1 MKNTQP
7 KIGVVIIGINVEKYL
22 SDCIRSV
29 QSADYP
35 QERLEVV
42 YVDGGSRDNSPAIAK
57 AIDGVTV
64 IELND
69 RYPTPGRG
77 RNAGWKF
84 LSTPLI
90 QFMDADTEIDPR
102 WFKDAYRLLSEQV
115 VAVCGHRREKFP
127 TKNNYHRLVNMEW
140 LYEIGPC
147 RYFGGEV
154 LIKREVLEE
163 TGGYDEALI
172 AGEDPELSYRIRQIG
187 WQILRIDTQMT
198 THDINMSTFRQY
210 LKRAFRSGHAYA
222 EIALRFVRNEEKL
235 WLKELTRIVVKAI
248 IPVSFVI
255 LGVMIGKTVLGLLL
269 GLLILG
275 KPYFRLGRIKRQ
287 YRQTWKTSILYV
299 GHTALVVYPQFC
311 GVLRYFWG
319 IFTRNPLKN
328 KGLDSQGMTFVFPNA
343 NGDKTEINPIEEK
356 MNKNGA
362 QKK

>member
-1 MKNTQP
+1 MLP

-22 SDCIRSV
+22 VDCIRPV
-29 QSADYP
+29 HAADYP
-35 QERLEVV
+35 PERLQIV
-42 YVDGGSRDNSPAIAK
+42 YVDGGSRDKSPEIAK
-57 AIDGVTV
+57 ATDGVSV

-77 RNAGWKF
+77 SNAGWRF

-102 WFKDAYRLLSEQV
+102 WFKDAYRLMNDRV
-115 VAVCGHRREKFP
+115 VAVCGHRQEKFP
-127 TKNNYHRLVNMEW
+127 TRNNYHRLVNMEW

-154 LIKREVLEE
+154 LIKREVLED

-187 WQILRIDTQMT
+187 WQILRIDVQMT

-222 EIALRFVRNEEKL
+222 EIALRFVRNEEKM
-235 WLKELTRIVVKAI
+235 WLKELTRIVVKAT
-248 IPVSFVI
+248 IPAGFVI
-255 LGVMIGKTVLGLLL
+255 LGVMIGKTLLGLLL

-287 YRQTWKTSILYV
+287 YRQTWTTSILYV

-319 IFTRNPLKN
+319 ILTRNPLKN
-328 KGLDSQGMTFVFPNA
+328 KGLDHQGNTVVSSNA
-343 NGDKTEINPIEEK
+343 KNGKIEINPIEEK
-356 MNKNGA
+356 TNKNGA